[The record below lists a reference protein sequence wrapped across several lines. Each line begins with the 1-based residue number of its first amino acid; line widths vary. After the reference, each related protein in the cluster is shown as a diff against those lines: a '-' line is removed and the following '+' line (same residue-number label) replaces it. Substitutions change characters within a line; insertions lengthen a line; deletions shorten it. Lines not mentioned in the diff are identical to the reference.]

1 MRCRSCNIGENDL
14 YGEPTFIYDGLCMD
28 CRNVINYVPKRNY
41 TIHQ

>member
-14 YGEPTFIYDGLCMD
+14 YGEPTFIYDGLCID
-28 CRNVINYVPKRNY
+28 CRNVINYVSKRNY